1 MFMDCCKELSPGA
14 VEGVLQC
21 FGFCFKLEEGVD
33 NGVDRFD
40 FIRGVG
46 VAWVVVVYEG
56 DEVCC
61 VCV

>member
-1 MFMDCCKELSPGA
+1 MDCCKELSPGA

-21 FGFCFKLEEGVD
+21 FGFCFNLEEGVD

-56 DEVCC
+56 
-61 VCV
+61 